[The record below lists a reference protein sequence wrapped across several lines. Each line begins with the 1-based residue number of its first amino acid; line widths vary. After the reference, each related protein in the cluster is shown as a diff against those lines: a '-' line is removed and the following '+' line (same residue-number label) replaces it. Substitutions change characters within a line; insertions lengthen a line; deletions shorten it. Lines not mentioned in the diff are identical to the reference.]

1 MSPFNHPT
9 ARKRNRYDDF
19 IKEASDI
26 GVRVHERP
34 LTNGLCGFYF
44 DPARAIVIDEELCDF
59 QKRCV
64 LCHELCHARYR
75 DTGAAHMTLKEE
87 TRARKETALRLIDP
101 ESYKA
106 SELAY
111 DGDLFQMASELNVTL
126 QVVKDFQRIIDMDRD
141 IIYRSLR

>member
-1 MSPFNHPT
+1 
-9 ARKRNRYDDF
+9 
-19 IKEASDI
+19 
-26 GVRVHERP
+26 
-34 LTNGLCGFYF
+34 
-44 DPARAIVIDEELCDF
+44 
-59 QKRCV
+59 
-64 LCHELCHARYR
+64 
-75 DTGAAHMTLKEE
+75 MTLKEE